1 MKYVIY
7 SMEDV
12 SNIDF
17 SQVIE
22 TSQDTLRLSLNGE
35 KTVLKFRGDTPD
47 FLVGLQQYTY
57 AEIIPIM
64 RSDEWSKE
72 LEI

>member
-1 MKYVIY
+1 MIYVIY
-7 SMEDV
+7 NMANVDT
-12 SNIDF
+12 IDF
-17 SQVIE
+17 TKVYEDSVE
-22 TSQDTLRLSLNGE
+22 TLRVSINGE
-35 KTVLKFRGDTPD
+35 KTVLKFRGDTPG

>member
-1 MKYVIY
+1 MANV
-7 SMEDV
+7 DT
-12 SNIDF
+12 IDF
-17 SQVIE
+17 TKVYEDSVE
-22 TSQDTLRLSLNGE
+22 TLRVSINGE
-35 KTVLKFRGDTPD
+35 KTVLKFRGDTPG

>member
-1 MKYVIY
+1 
-7 SMEDV
+7 MEDV